1 MSLKSSGSQSFTWKP
16 NLCWGPTKCWEYEA
30 ILPTIDSLTFTL
42 SVVSTCK
49 GVMMALSTPR
59 RIDGRKQTA
68 TPLPAGGQSHY
79 CWQCENAQMPSR
91 VTNSRIDVI
100 IPEQSGQ
107 SLAAVWLSTSVLWP
121 HHLLQVHL
129 LRDQLNAEATARLE
143 AQARVHQLLLQNKD
157 LLQHISLLVKQ
168 VQELETKMSGPYS
181 SKWRRRERVCDWV
194 AIMNTLFIVFEGSS
208 KPDDGA
214 DAPNSSLVWC
224 SHWV

>member
-1 MSLKSSGSQSFTWKP
+1 MSNQ
-16 NLCWGPTKCWEYEA
+16 
-30 ILPTIDSLTFTL
+30 ILRVWSDT
-42 SVVSTCK
+42 SV
-49 GVMMALSTPR
+49 
-59 RIDGRKQTA
+59 TA
-68 TPLPAGGQSHY
+68 G
-79 CWQCENAQMPSR
+79 
-91 VTNSRIDVI
+91 
-100 IPEQSGQ
+100 EQSSQ
-107 SLAAVWLSTSVLWP
+107 ILLRLSTSVLWP

-181 SKWRRRERVCDWV
+181 SKWRRPGRVCHWV

-214 DAPNSSLVWC
+214 DDPNSSVMWC
-224 SHWV
+224 SHCESNVSWGKFWYISTSFSCLGQWQRTFELL